1 MTHTAQK
8 DEGRSGLSHLPMSES
23 DQERRSL
30 GRKKS
35 GFILLSFLSILSGS
49 VLLLENLGVGSFQGV
64 HKLWPVFPLLL
75 GAGFLV
81 LFKQRRPLDLV
92 LFSIGIYLCGA
103 SVLFFICCF
112 YGWHVMVKAWP
123 FFVGLAGLTAVLT
136 SYYTERLK
144 RFLLLSGTFFMFL
157 SLAFFLI
164 FNVSPTL
171 WPGALVILGIW
182 LFVLVNI

>member
-1 MTHTAQK
+1 MTQVIEK
-8 DEGRSGLSHLPMSES
+8 NERQRGLSDFPLNES
-23 DQERRSL
+23 DLSRRAPGS
-30 GRKKS
+30 RKN

-49 VLLLENLGVGSFQGV
+49 VLLLENLGIGSFQGV

-75 GAGFLV
+75 GVGFLV

-103 SVLFFICCF
+103 SALFFICCF
-112 YGWHVMVKAWP
+112 YGWHIMVKAWP
-123 FFVGLAGLTAVLT
+123 FFVGLAGMTAVLT
-136 SYYTERLK
+136 SHYTERLK

-157 SLAFFLI
+157 SIAFFLI

-171 WPGALVILGIW
+171 WPGALVILGVW

>member
-1 MTHTAQK
+1 MTQAV
-8 DEGRSGLSHLPMSES
+8 EEN
-23 DQERRSL
+23 ERRDGFSNL
-30 GRKKS
+30 SVNGSELGRRSMGRKKS

-49 VLLLENLGVGSFQGV
+49 VLLLENLGVSSFQGA
-64 HKLWPVFPLLL
+64 HKLWPAFPLLL

-92 LFSIGIYLCGA
+92 LFSIGIYLCGS

-136 SYYTERLK
+136 AHYTDRLK
-144 RFLLLSGTFFMFL
+144 RFVLLSGTFFMFL